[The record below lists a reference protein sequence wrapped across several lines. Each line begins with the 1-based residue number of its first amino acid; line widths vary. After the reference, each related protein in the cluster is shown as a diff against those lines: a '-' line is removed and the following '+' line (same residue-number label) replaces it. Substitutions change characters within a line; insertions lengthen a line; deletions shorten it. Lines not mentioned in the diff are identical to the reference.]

1 MRTGNAVEAPLRE
14 ASGDRRVSREV
25 RVKLPGP
32 LMAAV
37 DDLIGQRHLTRAEVV
52 RALLYS
58 ALKEQL

>member
-1 MRTGNAVEAPLRE
+1 VEAPRRE
-14 ASGDRRVSREV
+14 AAGEPRGRSREV

-37 DDLIGQRHLTRAEVV
+37 DGLIGQRHLTRAEVV

>member
-1 MRTGNAVEAPLRE
+1 MRTGSAAEAPLRE
-14 ASGDRRVSREV
+14 AEPVRRSHEV